1 VPEPGPLQHLRAYNF
16 GVIMQ
21 LGRYAL
27 VAYVKDPVGAFVER
41 LRKELHPELPHL
53 AAHVTVL
60 PPRLLHGT
68 ELEAREVLE
77 DVCGQVEPFEISLGE
92 VETFIPVTPT
102 VFIRVG
108 HEAYRMRELHDQFN
122 RGALLNAEEWN
133 YMPHLTIVKMS
144 TEEQAQHAYLVARR
158 RWTRYNGSRCIQVRE
173 LTFVREQAQNH
184 WVDLAG
190 LPLGRSLV
198 SRVDG

>member
-1 VPEPGPLQHLRAYNF
+1 MALSS
-16 GVIMQ
+16 
-21 LGRYAL
+21 RYAL
-27 VAYVKDPVGAFVER
+27 VAYVKDPVGEFVER

-53 AAHVTVL
+53 AAHVTIL
-60 PPRLLHGT
+60 PPRKLHGT
-68 ELEAREVLE
+68 EAAAREDLE
-77 DVCGQVEPFEISLGE
+77 EICGQVEPFEVSMGE

-122 RGALLNAEEWN
+122 RGALRNEEEWN
-133 YMPHLTIVKMS
+133 YMPHLTIAKMS

-158 RWTRYNGSRCIQVRE
+158 RWTRYHGSRCIQVRE
-173 LTFVREQAQNH
+173 LTFVREEAQNH
-184 WVDLAG
+184 WIDLAG

-198 SRVDG
+198 SR